1 MAWIGANDFYQRA
14 LLNDL
19 VSLRALRAA
28 VVDLA
33 AAKKRSTTV
42 HIEQQLNTLTEQL
55 NEIDGAIKATEAL
68 LASGAHHG

>member
-19 VSLRALRAA
+19 VSLRALRLAT
-28 VVDLA
+28 VDLA
-33 AAKKRSTTV
+33 AAKRRSTGANDPLA
-42 HIEQQLNTLTEQL
+42 LNEQL
-55 NEIDGAIKATEAL
+55 IEIDNAIKATEAL

>member
-19 VSLRALRAA
+19 VSLRALRLAT
-28 VVDLA
+28 VDLA
-33 AAKKRSTTV
+33 AAKRRSTGANDSAA
-42 HIEQQLNTLTEQL
+42 LNEQL
-55 NEIDGAIKATEAL
+55 IEIDNAIKATEVL